1 MTIYCTSLKLKTYT
15 FQLESVE
22 AGTNSVVIIIT
33 DNNFKG
39 SISSSYIF
47 LSSNKLLGALCT
59 WRDSW

>member
-1 MTIYCTSLKLKTYT
+1 MTIYCSSLKLKTHT

-39 SISSSYIF
+39 SISSSHIF